1 VGTGNARG
9 WGESQIFFR
18 QFEKRVTSLA
28 AGGGEAGG
36 DFVSDCVQDCAVATP
51 LFSQD
56 HARTELTFG
65 AVVRSGDVGG
75 VREQEPLVAVMS
87 RVFRQVLDVSV
98 SLRIASHLRQLPSS
112 SVVRRAES
120 ANRRYDSAMRAS
132 RLRHPAHA
140 VNDPG
145 RSSSMMAD
153 FFQRNLSQIAKT
165 IPCGLV
171 NTSVVCVVSMD

>member
-98 SLRIASHLRQLPSS
+98 SLRIASHLRQLPFQLRGPPSRVRQPPLRFRNA
-112 SVVRRAES
+112 SVPFATPRT
-120 ANRRYDSAMRAS
+120 
-132 RLRHPAHA
+132 A
-140 VNDPG
+140 VSDPG